1 MSKVFSQRNEP
12 NHKPQ
17 VLICWQKHAQFPRKM
32 RYEMI
37 LLRFIQKDH
46 SI

>member
-1 MSKVFSQRNEP
+1 MDNFLEKCISTILYFSQYL
-12 NHKPQ
+12 Q
-17 VLICWQKHAQFPRKM
+17 YFSV

-46 SI
+46 GIR